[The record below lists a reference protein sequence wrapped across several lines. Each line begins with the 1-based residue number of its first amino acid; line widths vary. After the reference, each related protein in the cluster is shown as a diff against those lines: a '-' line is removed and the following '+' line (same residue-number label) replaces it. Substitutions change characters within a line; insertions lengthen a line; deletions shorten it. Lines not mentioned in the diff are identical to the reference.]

1 LHFYALLKVFV
12 QGCYLGCGFFEH
24 TIFTLGYTNAPD
36 TEHFGS
42 DFFASLHVAKLIPL
56 DSGVSLIFVFISF
69 VQISI
74 MFFYHM
80 KNINNNNEKR

>member
-1 LHFYALLKVFV
+1 
-12 QGCYLGCGFFEH
+12 LGCGFFEH

-42 DFFASLHVAKLIPL
+42 DFFASLHAAKLTPL
-56 DSGVSLIFVFISF
+56 NSNVSLIFCFLF
-69 VQISI
+69 LLSI

-80 KNINNNNEKR
+80 KNIIKTMKSGDKKELGIAFSNSQNQR